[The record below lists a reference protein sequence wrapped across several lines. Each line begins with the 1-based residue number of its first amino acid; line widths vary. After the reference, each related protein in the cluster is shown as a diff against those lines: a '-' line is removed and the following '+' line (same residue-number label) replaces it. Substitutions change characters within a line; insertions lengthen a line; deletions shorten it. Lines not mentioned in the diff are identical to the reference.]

1 MCLAFRRKFY
11 EVLVKA
17 GVPVPRHVVVDRA
30 PGAPPVVRMSP
41 RAWCLVS
48 CFPACTDVPACTALQ
63 ELVEAHEYIEV
74 NGVRITKP
82 FVEKPLNA
90 EDHNV
95 YIYYPDRYGGGHKRL
110 FRKVSCPPGH
120 RLPSL
125 LGL

>member
-1 MCLAFRRKFY
+1 
-11 EVLVKA
+11 
-17 GVPVPRHVVVDRA
+17 
-30 PGAPPVVRMSP
+30 MS
-41 RAWCLVS
+41 CV
-48 CFPACTDVPACTALQ
+48 PACTDVPACTPLQ

-110 FRKVSCPPGH
+110 FRKVSCPPLACFQAYLDCDH
-120 RLPSL
+120 THLPQCVAGQQPIQRVLSRPL
-125 LGL
+125 LGAPGRRLHL